1 MLMPKKF
8 KLKKKKSQIRK
19 THHHTIAIKLF
30 VVFALDLSPLPPL
43 SPPPLSSLSFHI
55 RAVRNENS
63 NSKVT

>member
-1 MLMPKKF
+1 MPKKF

-43 SPPPLSSLSFHI
+43 SPPPLIPLISYQSSK
-55 RAVRNENS
+55 E
-63 NSKVT
+63 